1 MRWFPGPFP
10 VMGADIKF
18 IDRCNGNSQRIR
30 NLMIVH
36 GVKRNQIPAMKW
48 ITRER
53 PKIDRIACPWLIKNF
68 VDKDAEFFYV
78 PAALVKDEAKKLNA
92 IPFDVPDVEFS
103 HHEDQ
108 CTFDYILEKYKI
120 KDQALQTL
128 AAIVRGADTDRHDI
142 ASQASGLWAIST
154 GLAYNVKDDYQL
166 LERGMMIY
174 DALYSWAKHLQN
186 ERHTQNP
193 VDHLFIDVF
202 NRFIKQKAKQKK
214 TPDWVKEL
222 REIIQDQIDTNLNLT
237 NISKSLNINPSYLSR
252 EFSKHFNNLSF
263 GEYTR
268 KMRIEKA
275 IALMKTSP
283 YSLTEIAYLTGFSDQ
298 SHFTRIFKKHTGQNP
313 SFYRNKIK
321 KSN

>member
-1 MRWFPGPFP
+1 
-10 VMGADIKF
+10 
-18 IDRCNGNSQRIR
+18 
-30 NLMIVH
+30 
-36 GVKRNQIPAMKW
+36 MKW
-48 ITRER
+48 ITREG

-68 VDKDAEFFYV
+68 VDRDAEFIYV
-78 PAALVKDEAKKLNA
+78 HADTVIEQAKKINA
-92 IPFDVPDVEFS
+92 TPFDVPNVEFS
-103 HHEDQ
+103 HHDDK

-120 KDQALQTL
+120 KDIALHTL
-128 AAIVRGADTDRHDI
+128 AVIVRGADTDRHDL
-142 ASQASGLWAIST
+142 ASQASGLWAISA
-154 GLAYNVKDDYQL
+154 GLAYNIKDDYEL

-186 ERHTQNP
+186 EKHTQNP

-202 NRFIKQKAKQKK
+202 NKFIKQKAKQKK

-222 REIIQDQIDTNLNLT
+222 KEIIQDQIDASLSLT
-237 NISKSLNINPSYLSR
+237 NISKSLDINPSYLSR

-275 IALMKTSP
+275 IELMKASP

-313 SFYRNKIK
+313 SAYRKKIK
-321 KSN
+321 KGN